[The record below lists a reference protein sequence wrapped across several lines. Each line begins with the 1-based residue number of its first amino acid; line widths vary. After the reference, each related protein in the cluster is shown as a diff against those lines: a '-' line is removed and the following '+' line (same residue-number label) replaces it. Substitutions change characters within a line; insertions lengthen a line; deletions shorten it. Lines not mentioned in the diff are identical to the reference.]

1 MELNNVTNV
10 WTGAAQRFNTGSTC
24 ESKIKLVCPTLE

>member
-10 WTGAAQRFNTGSTC
+10 WTGAAQIGL
-24 ESKIKLVCPTLE
+24 IQVALVRVK